1 MGAIA
6 RKYQRKYQSSASLAF
21 VRGIHRGPVNS
32 PHKWPVTRKMVP
44 FDDVIMNHGVWIR
57 TSIQLYFMYYIFA
70 ITKRYRQCMSIHY
83 RHSYDLICTS
93 DSKADSAFDTIMVH
107 QVAITARHSP
117 HYCWGQ
123 KPHELQGGEWWSH
136 THSWFVNRA
145 ALGLIKSPLN
155 NFFTRDISDFVMYLA
170 YRFTYTGIWCHR
182 SWAGVA
188 YQIGIRISIFRQ
200 GLFIVKHWKITNG
213 NLVLH
218 TPGQL
223 CDCCP
228 QLMHLTW
235 ANVHGFYIHGFSAS
249 IWGKT

>member
-1 MGAIA
+1 MT
-6 RKYQRKYQSSASLAF
+6 SSWTMEFEFEHPYSYILCIIYSLSQKGTGNAWASITAT
-21 VRGIHRGPVNS
+21 
-32 PHKWPVTRKMVP
+32 VT
-44 FDDVIMNHGVWIR
+44 I
-57 TSIQLYFMYYIFA
+57 LYVLL
-70 ITKRYRQCMSIHY
+70 TR
-83 RHSYDLICTS
+83 
-93 DSKADSAFDTIMVH
+93 ADSAFDTIMVH

-123 KPHELQGGEWWSH
+123 KPHELQDGEWWSH

-228 QLMHLTW
+228 QLVHLTW